1 MKKRNF
7 LMMAAVMFA
16 MTLAACG
23 GKPVEQ
29 ESKPVDS
36 QPEQSQ
42 PAESQPAESQPAESQ
57 PAESQPASSQPAS
70 SQPAESQPASSQP
83 AESSEAPAVKAVEV
97 SSVDLTLKEAK
108 AYLQIK
114 GTATLFTQEEFKWA
128 LALMTTDNN
137 GTASEDY
144 ILGGATFADADYN
157 LPATLNT
164 DGTFLFEY
172 NLSDIAA
179 MKPGLFTIKAA
190 VKGLEGYIDVGATND
205 GVRVKDAVN
214 RYYIRGDVGNKNTIA
229 VDELPPIEFSE
240 ASIVVDENGVPW
252 AKVGG
257 ETSCTQ
263 AELDAFDSY
272 IGLQNTSNWQS
283 TRRTKADGQYYYKI
297 EGTKAYVYF
306 DVSFFEGSVYNAGN
320 QSQAASFGGRGYNTH
335 LNVKANQQADLKMD
349 VAIDEHYVV
358 RNAAGKLIDINVI
371 ARPGATEQADFWGN
385 LGFSVNDAFEWDSAA
400 IKTSLGEGATNTEKD
415 FGNGVKGYKFNKADY
430 KSTLTL
436 TPGFTTNEEL
446 IHANLKL
453 LISVKLSNNE
463 NTQFWK
469 QIVGESGEGTDKTS
483 VMVGTDVTD
492 PENFK
497 EVTHGP
503 EIDFKAAGCTVGSG
517 VTDSG
522 ELTVPVWIDIVDIPL
537 TADVENTIQIS
548 YLAGGYSYYLCG
560 ARVIYHG

>member
-23 GKPVEQ
+23 GKPAE
-29 ESKPVDS
+29 ESKPAES

-57 PAESQPASSQPAS
+57 PAESQPAESQPAS

-114 GTATLFTQEEFKWA
+114 GTATLFTQDEFKWA

-190 VKGLEGYIDVGATND
+190 VKGLEGTLALGATND

-214 RYYIRGDVGNKNTIA
+214 RYYIRGDVGQTNTLA
-229 VDELPPIEFSE
+229 VDELPPIEFTE

-283 TRRTKADGQYYYKI
+283 TRRNKADGQYYYKV

-320 QSQAASFGGRGYNTH
+320 QSQVASFGGRGYNTH

-358 RNAAGKLIDINVI
+358 KNAAGKLIDINVI
-371 ARPGATEQADFWGN
+371 ARPGATAQADFWGN

-436 TPGFTTNEEL
+436 TPGFTTDEEL

-453 LISVKLSNNE
+453 LISVKLTNNE

-469 QIVGESGEGTDKTS
+469 QTVGESGEGTDKTS
-483 VMVGTDVTD
+483 IKVGTDPTD
-492 PENFK
+492 TENFK

-503 EIDFKAAGCTVGSG
+503 EINFKEAGCTVGSG

>member
-7 LMMAAVMFA
+7 LMMAAILFG

-23 GKPVEQ
+23 GKPASE
-29 ESKPVDS
+29 EKPVDS
-36 QPEQSQ
+36 SPIPATTEEQPQPSSEEPQPSSEQQ
-42 PAESQPAESQPAESQ
+42 
-57 PAESQPASSQPAS
+57 SSSEQQQS
-70 SQPAESQPASSQP
+70 SSEQQTT
-83 AESSEAPAVKAVEV
+83 SEAPVAKAVAV
-97 SSVDLTLKEAK
+97 SSVDLALKENK

-114 GTATLFTQEEFKWA
+114 GTAEGYTSAEFLWA
-128 LALMTTDNN
+128 LALMATDNN
-137 GTASEDY
+137 GTASEDF

-157 LPATLNT
+157 LPATLNN
-164 DGTFLFEY
+164 DGSFVFEY

-179 MKPGLFTIKAA
+179 MKPGLFTILAA
-190 VKGLEGYIDVGATND
+190 VKGLEGNLDVGAVND

-229 VDELPPIEFSE
+229 VDELPPIEFTE

-263 AELDAFDSY
+263 EELDAFDSY

-283 TRRTKADGQYYYKI
+283 TRRTKADGQYYYKV

-349 VAIDEHYVV
+349 VAIDEHYIVT
-358 RNAAGKLIDINVI
+358 NAAGKLIDINVI
-371 ARPGATEQADFWGN
+371 ARPGATAQADFWGN
-385 LGFSVNDAFEWDSAA
+385 LGFSVNDAFEWNSAA

-436 TPGFTTNEEL
+436 TPGFTTDADL

-463 NTQFWK
+463 KTQFWK
-469 QIVGESGEGTDKTS
+469 QIEGEAEGGTDKTS
-483 VMVGTDVTD
+483 IKVGTDPTD
-492 PENFK
+492 DTTFLEVEHGEEINFK
-497 EVTHGP
+497 T
-503 EIDFKAAGCTVGSG
+503 AGCTVGSG

-537 TADVENTIQIS
+537 TADVENTIQIA

-560 ARVIYHG
+560 ARVVYHG

>member
-1 MKKRNF
+1 
-7 LMMAAVMFA
+7 MMAAILFG

-23 GKPVEQ
+23 GKPASE
-29 ESKPVDS
+29 EGPVDS
-36 QPEQSQ
+36 SPIPATTEEQPQPSSEEPQPSSEQQ
-42 PAESQPAESQPAESQ
+42 
-57 PAESQPASSQPAS
+57 SSSEQQQS
-70 SQPAESQPASSQP
+70 SSEQQTT
-83 AESSEAPAVKAVEV
+83 SEAPVAKAVAV
-97 SSVDLTLKEAK
+97 SSVDLALKENK

-114 GTATLFTQEEFKWA
+114 GTAEGYTSAEFLWA

-137 GTASEDY
+137 GTASEDF

-157 LPATLNT
+157 LPATLNN
-164 DGTFLFEY
+164 DGSFVFEY

-179 MKPGLFTIKAA
+179 MKPGLFTILAS
-190 VKGLEGYIDVGATND
+190 VKGFEGNLDVGAVND

-229 VDELPPIEFSE
+229 VDELPPIEFTE

-263 AELDAFDSY
+263 EELDAFDSY

-283 TRRTKADGQYYYKI
+283 TRRTKADGQYYYKV

-306 DVSFFEGSVYNAGN
+306 DVSFFEGSVYTPEQTG
-320 QSQAASFGGRGYNTH
+320 SRPSPASFGGRGYNTH

-358 RNAAGKLIDINVI
+358 QNAAGKMIDINVI

-385 LGFSVNDAFEWDSAA
+385 LGFSVNDAYEWNSAA

-415 FGNGVKGYKFNKADY
+415 FGNGVKGYKFNKAEY

-436 TPGFTTNEEL
+436 TPGFTTDADL

-463 NTQFWK
+463 KTQFWK
-469 QIVGESGEGTDKTS
+469 QIEGEAEGGTDKTS
-483 VMVGTDVTD
+483 VKVGTDPTD
-492 PENFK
+492 DTTFLEVAHGEEINFK
-497 EVTHGP
+497 N
-503 EIDFKAAGCTVGSG
+503 AGCTVGSG

-560 ARVIYHG
+560 ARVVYHG

>member
-7 LMMAAVMFA
+7 LMMAAILFG

-23 GKPVEQ
+23 GKPASE
-29 ESKPVDS
+29 EKPVDS
-36 QPEQSQ
+36 SPIPATTEEQPQPSSEEPQPSSEQQ
-42 PAESQPAESQPAESQ
+42 
-57 PAESQPASSQPAS
+57 SSSEQQQS
-70 SQPAESQPASSQP
+70 SSEQQTT
-83 AESSEAPAVKAVEV
+83 SEAPVAKAVAV
-97 SSVDLTLKEAK
+97 SSVDLALKENK

-114 GTATLFTQEEFKWA
+114 GTAEGYTSAEFLWA

-137 GTASEDY
+137 GTASEDF

-157 LPATLNT
+157 LPATLNN
-164 DGTFLFEY
+164 DGSFVFEY

-179 MKPGLFTIKAA
+179 MKPGLFTILAA
-190 VKGLEGYIDVGATND
+190 VKGLEGNLDVGAVND

-263 AELDAFDSY
+263 EELDAFDSY

-283 TRRTKADGQYYYKI
+283 TRRTKADGQYYYKV

-306 DVSFFEGSVYNAGN
+306 DVSFFEGSVYTPEQTG
-320 QSQAASFGGRGYNTH
+320 SRPSPASFGGRGYNTH

-358 RNAAGKLIDINVI
+358 QNAAGKMIDINVI

-436 TPGFTTNEEL
+436 TPGFTTDEEL

-483 VMVGTDVTD
+483 IMAGTDPTD
-492 PENFK
+492 TENFK

-503 EIDFKAAGCTVGSG
+503 EINFKEAGCTVGSG

>member
-1 MKKRNF
+1 
-7 LMMAAVMFA
+7 MMAAILFG

-23 GKPVEQ
+23 GKPASE
-29 ESKPVDS
+29 EGPVDS
-36 QPEQSQ
+36 SPIPATTEEQPQPSSEEPQPSSEQQ
-42 PAESQPAESQPAESQ
+42 
-57 PAESQPASSQPAS
+57 SSSEQQQS
-70 SQPAESQPASSQP
+70 SSEQQTT
-83 AESSEAPAVKAVEV
+83 SEAPVAKAVAV
-97 SSVDLTLKEAK
+97 SSVDLALKENK

-114 GTATLFTQEEFKWA
+114 GTAEGYTSAEFLWA

-137 GTASEDY
+137 GTASEDF

-157 LPATLNT
+157 LPATLNN
-164 DGTFLFEY
+164 DGSFVFEY

-179 MKPGLFTIKAA
+179 MKPGLFTILAA
-190 VKGLEGYIDVGATND
+190 VKGLEGNLDVGAVND
-205 GVRVKDAVN
+205 GVRVKDSVN

-229 VDELPPIEFSE
+229 VDELPPIEFTE

-283 TRRTKADGQYYYKI
+283 TRRTKADGQYYYKV

-358 RNAAGKLIDINVI
+358 TNAAGKLIDINVI
-371 ARPGATEQADFWGN
+371 AVPGATEQAQFWGN

-415 FGNGVKGYKFNKADY
+415 FGNGIKGYKFNKADY

-436 TPGFTTNEEL
+436 TPGFTTNDEL

-463 NTQFWK
+463 KTQFWK
-469 QIVGESGEGTDKTS
+469 QIDGESTEGGTDKTS
-483 VMVGTDVTD
+483 VKVGTDVTD

-497 EVTHGP
+497 EVTHGE
-503 EIDFKAAGCTVGSG
+503 EINFKNAGCTVGSG

>member
-1 MKKRNF
+1 MKNRKF
-7 LMMAAVMFA
+7 LLMAALLLGLTV
-16 MTLAACG
+16 TACG
-23 GKPVEQ
+23 SKPA
-29 ESKPVDS
+29 ESKPASEPQPS
-36 QPEQSQ
+36 QQEPSSEAPKPSSEAPKPSSEAPKPSSEAPKPSSEAPQ
-42 PAESQPAESQPAESQ
+42 PSSEAPQP
-57 PAESQPASSQPAS
+57 
-70 SQPAESQPASSQP
+70 
-83 AESSEAPAVKAVEV
+83 SSEAPAEKAVTV
-97 SSVDLTLKEAK
+97 TSVDLADKESK

-114 GTATLFTQEEFKWA
+114 GTAENYTAAEFKWA
-128 LALMTTDNN
+128 LALSETDNS
-137 GTASEDY
+137 GTASENF
-144 ILGGATFADADYN
+144 ILGTSATFTEADYK
-157 LPATLNT
+157 LDATLNA
-164 DGTFLFEY
+164 DGSFVFEY
-172 NLSDIAA
+172 NLSDIAGVKA
-179 MKPGLFTIKAA
+179 GLFTIHAG
-190 VKGLEGYIDVGATND
+190 VKGLAANLDVGAVND
-205 GVRVKDAVN
+205 GVRVKDGVN

-229 VDELPPIEFSE
+229 IDELPPIEFTE

-283 TRRTKADGQYYYKI
+283 TRRTKADGQYYYKV

-349 VAIDEHYVV
+349 VAIDEHYIVT
-358 RNAAGKLIDINVI
+358 NAAGKLIDINVI
-371 ARPGATEQADFWGN
+371 ARPGATAQADFWGN

-400 IKTSLGEGATNTEKD
+400 IKTSLGAGATNTEKD
-415 FGNGVKGYKFNKADY
+415 FGNGIKGYKFNKADY

-436 TPGFTTNEEL
+436 TPSFTTNDDL

-463 NTQFWK
+463 KTQFWK
-469 QIVGESGEGTDKTS
+469 QIDGEAAGGTDKTS
-483 VMVGTDVTD
+483 VKVGTDPAD
-492 PENFK
+492 PEKFA
-497 EVTHGP
+497 EVTHGE
-503 EIDFKAAGCTVGSG
+503 EINFKTAGCTVGSG